1 MKNFIKSVLFVVV
14 FTNIMVIAATAL
26 EVLCEHVDWIDKVMH
41 FKVYTL
47 EIGHA
52 GSHLTIG
59 AIVMVYITAL
69 IYGLLM
75 KLWNKLVNK
84 ITNR

>member
-1 MKNFIKSVLFVVV
+1 MKNFIKSILFVAV
-14 FTNIMVIAATAL
+14 FTNIMVFVATAL
-26 EVLCEHVDWIDKVMH
+26 EVLCEHVDWIDKVMR
-41 FKVYTL
+41 FKVYGL

-52 GSHLTIG
+52 SSHLTIG
-59 AIVMVYITAL
+59 ALVMVYVTAL